1 MTDSTLPV
9 RVTVLDSWDEIQLE
23 VSAATSLADVKQS
36 ALARS
41 RVRGA
46 VQDFVLKY
54 KGAELFEEGRTLA
67 EAGVLPHSAL
77 ILLRRRRTP
86 VR

>member
-1 MTDSTLPV
+1 MGAEIPI
-9 RVTVLDSWDEIQLE
+9 RVTVLDTWDEIPLE
-23 VSAATSLADVKQS
+23 VSATALVADVKRL

-46 VQDFVLKY
+46 SADFVLKY
-54 KGAELFEEGRTLA
+54 EGAELFEAGATLA
-67 EAGVLPHSAL
+67 DAGVGPHSAL
-77 ILLRRRRTP
+77 IVLRRRRTP